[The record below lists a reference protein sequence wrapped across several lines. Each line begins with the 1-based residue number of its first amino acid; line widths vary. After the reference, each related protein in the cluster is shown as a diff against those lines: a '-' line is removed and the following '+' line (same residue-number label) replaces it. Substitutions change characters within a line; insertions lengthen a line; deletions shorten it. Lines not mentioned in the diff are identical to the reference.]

1 MAVKTRKRTVRVQVL
16 DRSAL
21 ERTVARMAAE
31 IVERDG
37 EEVMLVGIH
46 TRGIPLAHR
55 LAAAIGSATGREVG
69 VGRLDITLY
78 RDDVGPWRPAHRQPV
93 LKETALPASI
103 DERVI
108 YLVDDVL
115 YTGRTVRAALDT
127 PDRLRPTAGDAPGGS
142 GRPRS
147 PRAADRRRCG
157 RQGGCRPSRRG
168 RPGAPGGG
176 GRRRRRVDRG
186 RRLTDAR
193 DAAPRLARQGP
204 GGHRPAR
211 RRGDPAHPRHR
222 RGDARGGASGR
233 SRRCRRC
240 AARRWSTCS
249 WRRRPGPASRSRWR
263 RSGCRPTPS
272 TSPPPPPR

>member
-55 LAAAIGSATGREVG
+55 LATAIGAATGREVG
-69 VGRLDITLY
+69 VGLLDITLY

-103 DERVI
+103 DDRVI

-115 YTGRTVRAALDT
+115 YTGRTIRAALGTLVDY
-127 PDRLRPTAGDAPGGS
+127 
-142 GRPRS
+142 GRPRAV
-147 PRAADRRRCG
+147 RLAVL
-157 RQGGCRPSRRG
+157 
-168 RPGAPGGG
+168 
-176 GRRRRRVDRG
+176 VDRG
-186 RRLTDAR
+186 HRELPI
-193 DAAPRLARQGP
+193 AADVVGRVLETSGEEDVQVHLAEVDGDDGVWVGKEASH
-204 GGHRPAR
+204 GG
-211 RRGDPAHPRHR
+211 
-222 RGDARGGASGR
+222 
-233 SRRCRRC
+233 
-240 AARRWSTCS
+240 
-249 WRRRPGPASRSRWR
+249 
-263 RSGCRPTPS
+263 
-272 TSPPPPPR
+272 